1 VIFFFLLK
9 RDMQPEKVRVHFCVD
24 VMVKIIKGKRVIDYN
39 ELYPFDIANSKG
51 SLRLLKLLKK
61 NSAYPRNLLT
71 NLKKNIRCITFFKL

>member
-1 VIFFFLLK
+1 
-9 RDMQPEKVRVHFCVD
+9 MQPEKARVHFYVD
-24 VMVKIIKGKRVIDYN
+24 IMVKIIKGKRVIDYN

-71 NLKKNIRCITFFKL
+71 NQIRFLKKKQ

>member
-24 VMVKIIKGKRVIDYN
+24 IMVKIIKGKRVIDYN

-51 SLRLLKLLKK
+51 
-61 NSAYPRNLLT
+61 
-71 NLKKNIRCITFFKL
+71 